1 MRETNINGCNIGSY
15 SRMAKKCRKCSNKEY
30 CNNKRME
37 AEAYIIPQETAITIH
52 NTIPQVGISVQ
63 EASEALTRAMRS
75 VNECSSYKR

>member
-1 MRETNINGCNIGSY
+1 MSETTINGCKIGNY

-37 AEAYIIPQETAITIH
+37 AEAYIIPQETAITIQ
-52 NTIPQVGISVQ
+52 IPQVGISVQ